1 MSELAKSSRKAM
13 KSKAHRLTTG
23 DPHAKVDASSWTPS
37 EPLETTAKT
46 GARPVRGRRYKHGG
60 KVHGEVPKQHAGR
73 KPRKSGGRAITADS
87 LLNRD
92 MVEANAERKG
102 IKHVGA
108 FKKGGKVMEHD
119 DTAEDTKLIKKLVK
133 KTAIKHGKSGGGR
146 AYDED
151 HAAMMRYARGLA
163 QEEDDL
169 YNNPVE
175 LAKHEAMIKQGEK
188 EIAERKAKRELGK
201 AHGGEIH
208 AASCRCAKCGG
219 GRMGKEGGGET
230 KKPRIT
236 PQVAALRGM
245 TPLGVKPSK
254 KMKEDWSM
262 EDYHRAYG
270 PHATK
275 ARFGTNMDEENDY
288 KHGGR
293 TKRADGGKVH
303 AERVSDGE
311 FEGTRPTGGRLAKRH
326 GGRMKGATIIKI
338 DVGTHKQ
345 HPAMG
350 GMPPGA
356 DGDPFKPSLST
367 PLPPGLMPPGG
378 MPPGAGGPPP
388 PMMPPGAGA
397 PPMGGLPPGLMGR
410 KTGGRVKYPIKD
422 GAGGGLGRLQKIKA
436 YGLKPA

>member
-46 GARPVRGRRYKHGG
+46 GARPVRGRRFKHGG

-73 KPRKSGGRAITADS
+73 KPRKSGGRALTADS

-92 MVEANAERKG
+92 MVEANAQRKG
-102 IKHVGA
+102 IKHIGA

-133 KTAIKHGKSGGGR
+133 PAAIKG
-146 AYDED
+146 
-151 HAAMMRYARGLA
+151 HAP
-163 QEEDDL
+163 E
-169 YNNPVE
+169 
-175 LAKHEAMIKQGEK
+175 
-188 EIAERKAKRELGK
+188 
-201 AHGGEIH
+201 
-208 AASCRCAKCGG
+208 CRCAKCGG

>member
-46 GARPVRGRRYKHGG
+46 GARPVRGRRFKHGG

-73 KPRKSGGRAITADS
+73 KPRKSGGRALTADS

-119 DTAEDTKLIKKLVK
+119 DTAEDKKLIHKIVK
-133 KTAIKHGKSGGGR
+133 SSAIKPGKADGGMLGKKPISRESQKVAESAMKMASRSGVDPYDTAPSQSKAYKSLWNLRGGKP
-146 AYDED
+146 E
-151 HAAMMRYARGLA
+151 
-163 QEEDDL
+163 
-169 YNNPVE
+169 
-175 LAKHEAMIKQGEK
+175 
-188 EIAERKAKRELGK
+188 K

-208 AASCRCAKCGG
+208 ADNCRCAKCGG
-219 GRMGKEGGGET
+219 GRMGKEEGGSIDLDSLYGKES
-230 KKPRIT
+230 
-236 PQVAALRGM
+236 L
-245 TPLGVKPSK
+245 PSK
-254 KMKEDWSM
+254 HSEAHKDFKSFKNMGWLKHEDK
-262 EDYHRAYG
+262 DKFLQK
-270 PHATK
+270 ATEHLK
-275 ARFGTNMDEENDY
+275 NRMGR
-288 KHGGR
+288 KHGG
-293 TKRADGGKVH
+293 KIH
-303 AERVSDGE
+303 AEAVSDGE
-311 FEGTRPTGGRLAKRH
+311 FEGTRPTGGRLAKRR
-326 GGRMKGATIIKI
+326 GGSMKGPTIIKI

-356 DGDPFKPSLST
+356 DGDPFKPSLSK

-378 MPPGAGGPPP
+378 MPPGAGGPPPP

>member
-23 DPHAKVDASSWTPS
+23 DPHAKVDASSWTPP
-37 EPLETTAKT
+37 EPLDTTAKT
-46 GARPVRGRRYKHGG
+46 GARPVRGRRFKHGG

-102 IKHVGA
+102 IKHIGA

-119 DTAEDTKLIKKLVK
+119 DEAEDKKLIKKLIK
-133 KTAIKHGKSGGGR
+133 PTAIKTGKADGGMLGKKPISRESQKVAESAMKMASRSGVNPYDTAPSQSKAYKSLWNLRGGKP
-146 AYDED
+146 E
-151 HAAMMRYARGLA
+151 
-163 QEEDDL
+163 
-169 YNNPVE
+169 
-175 LAKHEAMIKQGEK
+175 
-188 EIAERKAKRELGK
+188 K

-208 AASCRCAKCGG
+208 ASNCRCAKCGG
-219 GRMGKEGGGET
+219 GRMGKMSGGET
-230 KKPRIT
+230 KKSRIT

-262 EDYHRAYG
+262 EDYHRAHG

-293 TKRADGGKVH
+293 TKRAHGGKIH
-303 AERVSDGE
+303 AEAVSDGE

-326 GGRMKGATIIKI
+326 GGGMKGPTIIKI

-350 GMPPGA
+350 GMPPGV
-356 DGDPFKPSLST
+356 DGDPFKPSLSA

-378 MPPGAGGPPP
+378 MPPSAGGPPPP